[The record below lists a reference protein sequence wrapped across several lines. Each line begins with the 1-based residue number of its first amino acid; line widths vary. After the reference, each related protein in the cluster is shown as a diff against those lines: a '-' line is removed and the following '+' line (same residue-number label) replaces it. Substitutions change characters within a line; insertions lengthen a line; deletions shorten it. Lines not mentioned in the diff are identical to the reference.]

1 MNQDLNLQANY
12 PIFIQVLATILIT
25 TLIGRFFC
33 GWMCAFGAFSDW
45 IYAIARRVS
54 KKRIRVSERVDQ
66 ILKYVKYI
74 NLAVLILVLW
84 NLDYSFLE
92 TINPWSAFCAI
103 FTMTGMPDIAGAI
116 EYYAFG
122 TVLLFAI
129 LVASVFIERFFCR
142 YLCPLGAIYAVT
154 SRLKVLKIMK
164 FRDKCGA
171 CRACTNNCPMG
182 IPMYKQDRISSG
194 ECIMCMR
201 CTQVCPRGNATLSF
215 ADSAVNSAVASTI
228 AVAAIAAVSYTGD
241 LLTNIGNDAGND
253 TEYASAVA
261 GKYTD
266 GTYEGSGTGF
276 HGGTTTVSVTVENGN
291 ISDVEVLSYEDDEPF
306 FNQAEDTV
314 ISEIIETQSA
324 DVDAVS
330 GATFSSRGIMEA
342 VENALGITQTN
353 VTSDTSTQ
361 GIEDTEGVESYDDS
375 TSDNASDSSET
386 PEDHRGKGDGHGGRF
401 GDGNSVKPGD
411 VNGDTNNNEDVT
423 GSNDTATN
431 ETSDTESASVEQPTD
446 SASDTQDSSAVTDSG
461 VYADGTYEG
470 SGTGYRNGTT
480 TVSVTVDGGAI
491 SNIEVISYEDDE
503 PFFKRAYDTVIS
515 DIVDSQSTD
524 VDAVSGATFSSRGIM
539 DAVADALSSARQ

>member
-1 MNQDLNLQANY
+1 
-12 PIFIQVLATILIT
+12 
-25 TLIGRFFC
+25 
-33 GWMCAFGAFSDW
+33 
-45 IYAIARRVS
+45 
-54 KKRIRVSERVDQ
+54 
-66 ILKYVKYI
+66 
-74 NLAVLILVLW
+74 
-84 NLDYSFLE
+84 
-92 TINPWSAFCAI
+92 
-103 FTMTGMPDIAGAI
+103 
-116 EYYAFG
+116 
-122 TVLLFAI
+122 
-129 LVASVFIERFFCR
+129 
-142 YLCPLGAIYAVT
+142 
-154 SRLKVLKIMK
+154 
-164 FRDKCGA
+164 
-171 CRACTNNCPMG
+171 
-182 IPMYKQDRISSG
+182 
-194 ECIMCMR
+194 
-201 CTQVCPRGNATLSF
+201 
-215 ADSAVNSAVASTI
+215 
-228 AVAAIAAVSYTGD
+228 
-241 LLTNIGNDAGND
+241 
-253 TEYASAVA
+253 
-261 GKYTD
+261 
-266 GTYEGSGTGF
+266 
-276 HGGTTTVSVTVENGN
+276 VSVTVENGN